1 MRGARNKLRKYI
13 MKRLLQLI
21 PVLLGITFL
30 TFTLTYLSPGDPA
43 ELMLTATGVTPT
55 PQLVEQVREGMGLN
69 KPFLTRYGEWLTGII
84 QGDFGV
90 SYKYG
95 RPVSEVIIA
104 RLPATLKLAGTSL
117 VLMMI
122 VALSLGIISALY
134 RNKGIDYLIRILSFV
149 GISMPSFWLGLLL
162 MYLFSVKLKILP
174 IMGTSDWT
182 SILLPT
188 VTLAMGMASKYT
200 RQLRVAILEE
210 IGQDYVIG
218 AKARGLSGRSILLKH
233 ILQKSLI
240 PIVTLLGL
248 SVGSLLG
255 GAAIVETIFVWPG
268 VGQMAVEAIFSRDYP
283 LIQGYVVWMAVIYVL
298 VNMVVDIS
306 YHRLDPRIHLEK
318 GG

>member
-1 MRGARNKLRKYI
+1 MRKYI
-13 MKRLLQLI
+13 LQRLLQLI

-43 ELMLTATGVTPT
+43 ELMLTSTGVTPT
-55 PQLVEQVREGMGLN
+55 LQLVEQVREGMGLN
-69 KPFLTRYGEWLTGII
+69 KPFLTRYGEWLAGVI

-95 RPVSEVIIA
+95 RPVAEVILE

-117 VLMMI
+117 VLMMT
-122 VALSLGIISALY
+122 VALPLGIISALY
-134 RNKGIDYLIRILSFV
+134 RNKAIDYLIRILSFV
-149 GISMPSFWLGLLL
+149 GISMPSFWLGLIL

-174 IMGTSDWT
+174 IMGVSDRT

-188 VTLAMGMASKYT
+188 VTLGMAMASKYT

-218 AKARGLSGRSILLKH
+218 AKARGLRERSILFKH

>member
-1 MRGARNKLRKYI
+1 M
-13 MKRLLQLI
+13 I

-43 ELMLTATGVTPT
+43 TLMLNATGVTPS

-69 KPFLTRYGEWLTGII
+69 KPFLTRYGEWFLGVI

-90 SYKYG
+90 SYQYG
-95 RPVSEVIIA
+95 RPVSDVILS
-104 RLPATLKLAGTSL
+104 RLPATLKLAGTSML
-117 VLMMI
+117 LMMI
-122 VALSLGIISALY
+122 IALPLGIISALY
-134 RNKGIDYLIRILSFV
+134 KNKALDYIIRIVSFV

-174 IMGTSDWT
+174 IMGNSEWT
-182 SILLPT
+182 SIVLPT
-188 VTLAMGMASKYT
+188 ITLSMAMASKYT

-210 IGQDYVIG
+210 IGQDYVMG
-218 AKARGLSGRSILLKH
+218 AKARGLKERAILLRH
-233 ILQKSLI
+233 ILQKSFI

-255 GAAIVETIFVWPG
+255 GAAIVETIFVWSG
-268 VGQMAVEAIFSRDYP
+268 VGRLAIDAIFSRDYP
-283 LIQGYVVWMAVIYVL
+283 LIQGYVVWMAVIYVV

-306 YHRLDPRIHLEK
+306 YHRLDPRIRLEK

>member
-1 MRGARNKLRKYI
+1 MRKYI
-13 MKRLLQLI
+13 LQRLLQLI

-43 ELMLTATGVTPT
+43 ELMLTSTGVTPT

-69 KPFLTRYGEWLTGII
+69 KPFLTRYGEWLAGVIH
-84 QGDFGV
+84 GDFGV

-95 RPVSEVIIA
+95 RPVAGVILE

-117 VLMMI
+117 VLMMT
-122 VALSLGIISALY
+122 VALPLGIISALN
-134 RNKGIDYLIRILSFV
+134 RNKAVDYLIRIISFV

-162 MYLFSVKLKILP
+162 MYLFSVRLKILP
-174 IMGTSDWT
+174 IMGSSDRT

-188 VTLAMGMASKYT
+188 VTLGMAMASKYT

-218 AKARGLSGRSILLKH
+218 ANARGLRERSILFKH

>member
-1 MRGARNKLRKYI
+1 MRGARNKLQKYI

-69 KPFLTRYGEWLTGII
+69 KSFLTRYGEWLTGII

-182 SILLPT
+182 SIILPT

-218 AKARGLSGRSILLKH
+218 AKARGLRERSILLKH

-255 GAAIVETIFVWPG
+255 GASIVETIFVWPG

-318 GG
+318 RG

>member
-1 MRGARNKLRKYI
+1 M
-13 MKRLLQLI
+13 I

-43 ELMLTATGVTPT
+43 TLMLNATGVTPS

-69 KPFLTRYGEWLTGII
+69 KPFLTRYGEWFLGVI

-90 SYKYG
+90 SYQYG
-95 RPVSEVIIA
+95 RPVSDVILS
-104 RLPATLKLAGTSL
+104 RLPATLKLAGTSML
-117 VLMMI
+117 LMMI
-122 VALSLGIISALY
+122 IALPLGIISALY
-134 RNKGIDYLIRILSFV
+134 KNKALDYIIRIVSFV

-174 IMGTSDWT
+174 IMGNSEWT
-182 SILLPT
+182 SIVLPT
-188 VTLAMGMASKYT
+188 ITLSMAMASKYT

-210 IGQDYVIG
+210 IGQDYVMG
-218 AKARGLSGRSILLKH
+218 AKARGLKERAILLRH
-233 ILQKSLI
+233 ILQKSFI

-268 VGQMAVEAIFSRDYP
+268 VGRLAIDAIFSRDYP
-283 LIQGYVVWMAVIYVL
+283 LIQGYVVWMAVIYVV

-306 YHRLDPRIHLEK
+306 SFRSPNSFGK
-318 GG
+318 GGLIWARLLKF

>member
-1 MRGARNKLRKYI
+1 MCKYI
-13 MKRLLQLI
+13 LKRLLQLI

-43 ELMLTATGVTPT
+43 VLMLTATGGTPT
-55 PQLVEQVREGMGLN
+55 PQLVEQVRAGMGLN
-69 KPFLTRYGEWLTGII
+69 KPFLTRYGEWLMGVI

-90 SYKYG
+90 SYQYS
-95 RPVSEVIIA
+95 RSVSDLIIS
-104 RLPATLKLAGTSL
+104 RLPATLELAGTSL
-117 VLMMI
+117 GLMMI
-122 VALSLGIISALY
+122 VALPLGIISAFY
-134 RNKGIDYLIRILSFV
+134 RNKASDYIIRILSFV

-162 MYLFSVKLKILP
+162 MYVFSVKLKILP
-174 IMGTSDWT
+174 IMGNSDW
-182 SILLPT
+182 SGILLPT
-188 VTLAMGMASKYT
+188 VTLALAMASKYT
-200 RQLRVAILEE
+200 RQLMAAILEE
-210 IGQDYVIG
+210 IGQDYVIA
-218 AKARGLSGRSILLKH
+218 AKARGLKDRTILFKH

-268 VGQMAVEAIFSRDYP
+268 VGKLAVEAIFNRDYP
-283 LIQGYVVWMAVIYVL
+283 LIQGYVVWMALIYVV

-306 YHRLDPRIHLEK
+306 YHLLDPRIHWEK

>member
-1 MRGARNKLRKYI
+1 LRGARNKLRKYI

>member
-1 MRGARNKLRKYI
+1 MRKYI

-43 ELMLTATGVTPT
+43 ELMLNATGVTPT

-69 KPFLTRYGEWLTGII
+69 KPFLTRYCEWLTGVI

-90 SYKYG
+90 SYQYG
-95 RPVSEVIIA
+95 RPVSDVIIS

-117 VLMMI
+117 LLMMI
-122 VALSLGIISALY
+122 IVLPLGIISALY
-134 RNKGIDYLIRILSFV
+134 MNKALDYIIRILSFV

-162 MYLFSVKLKILP
+162 MYIFSVKLKILP
-174 IMGTSDWT
+174 IMGNSDWT

-188 VTLAMGMASKYT
+188 VTLAMAMASKYT
-200 RQLRVAILEE
+200 RQLRAAILEE

-218 AKARGLSGRSILLKH
+218 AKARGLKDRSILLKH

-268 VGQMAVEAIFSRDYP
+268 VGKLAVEAIFSRDYP
-283 LIQGYVVWMAVIYVL
+283 LIQGYVVWMAVIYVV
-298 VNMVVDIS
+298 VNMLVDIS
-306 YHRLDPRIHLEK
+306 YQLLDPRIHWEK